1 ALARAASG
9 ARAVLGALRRA
20 RAARTGPEVRRGE
33 RAVTTVRREAI
44 REGIT
49 LLTLDRPERLNA
61 MIRELVDDLH
71 EALDAVEDDRECRV
85 AILTG
90 AGRGFCAGLD
100 LKETADV
107 AAEGGGGPPA
117 AMRAQQHI
125 ASLVT
130 QLSGLS

>member
-61 MIRELVDDLH
+61 MSRELVDDLH
-71 EALDAVEDDRECRV
+71 EALDAVEDDRECRA

-90 AGRGFCAGLD
+90 AGPGCCARLD
-100 LKETADV
+100 LKETSDIAP
-107 AAEGGGGPPA
+107 ERGGGPP
-117 AMRAQQHI
+117 REQQ
-125 ASLVT
+125 S
-130 QLSGLS
+130 Q